1 MKKKLGILFKNL
13 CCSIC
18 KHEFDEDSITI
29 KREENGLLVTN
40 LQCRHCRKKLRSCIF
55 GIFRFRSQRRK
66 QASAGYCRRAWPY
79 KFRWCHWCAQ
89 VYQKLGRKLEKLYKK
104 RGLKPLFLLINFVK
118 YRILMQKNT
127 RDCCRH
133 ISSQSPANQRSYT

>member
-40 LQCRHCRKKLRSCIF
+40 LQCRHCGKNYGVAFLGFSDFEVKEENKLPLDIVEGPDPISFDDVIDAHRFIKNLDENWKNFIKKE
-55 GIFRFRSQRRK
+55 
-66 QASAGYCRRAWPY
+66 
-79 KFRWCHWCAQ
+79 
-89 VYQKLGRKLEKLYKK
+89 V
-104 RGLKPLFLLINFVK
+104 
-118 YRILMQKNT
+118 
-127 RDCCRH
+127 
-133 ISSQSPANQRSYT
+133 